1 MNAFLT
7 LINIIVLVIFIVILH
22 MMARKHIS
30 FAKRVFTALGIGIV
44 FGVLLHLA
52 YGTHSNII
60 TSTSDWFNIVGQGY
74 VALLQ
79 MIVMPLIFIS
89 IVAAFTKIQIGEKF
103 AKIGSLIFI
112 FLIGTVTIAAIVG
125 VVYALVFGLDASTIN
140 LGNAEQARGSEIAK
154 QAKDLTAHTL
164 PQQILELL
172 PKNPFLDFTGQRA
185 TSTIAVVIFASFIG
199 FAYLRVARKQPDHGE
214 LLKRAIDAIY
224 SLVMAI
230 VTFVLR
236 LTPYGVLAIMANTLS
251 TSDFG
256 AIWTL
261 GKFLIASY
269 AALITM
275 YIIHLIILSLLGISP
290 IRYVKKTLEVLIFA
304 FTSRSS
310 AGALPLN
317 VQTQTRR
324 LGVPEGIANFAA
336 TFGLSIG
343 QNGCAGIYPAMLAI
357 MVAPVANVEID
368 LQFIVTLIAVVIIS
382 SFGVAGVGGGATFAS
397 ILVLSTL
404 NLPVA
409 LAGVLISVEPLI
421 DMGRTALNV
430 NDSMLAGTGTAKL
443 TKHWDKDTFESNDNA
458 ASIAPTSK
466 PSVEPYAFSI
476 SVSAC

>member
-1 MNAFLT
+1 
-7 LINIIVLVIFIVILH
+7 
-22 MMARKHIS
+22 MARKHIS

-52 YGTHSNII
+52 YGTHSNVI

-290 IRYVKKTLEVLIFA
+290 IRYIKKTLEVLIFA

-458 ASIAPTSK
+458 ALTSH
-466 PSVEPYAFSI
+466 
-476 SVSAC
+476 

>member
-44 FGVLLHLA
+44 FGVLLHLV
-52 YGTHSNII
+52 YGTHSNVI

-125 VVYALVFGLDASTIN
+125 VVYALMFGLDASTIN

-275 YIIHLIILSLLGISP
+275 YIIHLVILSLLGISP

-443 TKHWDKDTFESNDNA
+443 TKHWDKDTFDSNDNA
-458 ASIAPTSK
+458 ALTSH
-466 PSVEPYAFSI
+466 
-476 SVSAC
+476 

>member
-44 FGVLLHLA
+44 FGVLLHLI
-52 YGTHSNII
+52 YGTHSNVI

-154 QAKDLTAHTL
+154 QAKDLKAHTL

-443 TKHWDKDTFESNDNA
+443 TKHWDKDTFDSNDNA
-458 ASIAPTSK
+458 ALTSH
-466 PSVEPYAFSI
+466 
-476 SVSAC
+476 

>member
-44 FGVLLHLA
+44 FGVLLHLV
-52 YGTHSNII
+52 YGTHSNVI

-275 YIIHLIILSLLGISP
+275 YIIHLIILSLLGISS
-290 IRYVKKTLEVLIFA
+290 IRYIKKTLEVLIFA

-458 ASIAPTSK
+458 ALTSH
-466 PSVEPYAFSI
+466 
-476 SVSAC
+476 

>member
-7 LINIIVLVIFIVILH
+7 LLNIIVLVIFIVILH

-44 FGVLLHLA
+44 FGVLLHLV
-52 YGTHSNII
+52 YGTHSNVI

-458 ASIAPTSK
+458 ALTSH
-466 PSVEPYAFSI
+466 
-476 SVSAC
+476 

>member
-44 FGVLLHLA
+44 FGVLLHLV
-52 YGTHSNII
+52 YGTHSNVI

-125 VVYALVFGLDASTIN
+125 VVYALMFGLDASTIN

-290 IRYVKKTLEVLIFA
+290 IRYIKKTLEVLIFA

-310 AGALPLN
+310 AGTLPLN

-458 ASIAPTSK
+458 ALTSQIGRAH
-466 PSVEPYAFSI
+466 V
-476 SVSAC
+476 

>member
-44 FGVLLHLA
+44 FGVLLHLV
-52 YGTHSNII
+52 YGTHSNVI

-214 LLKRAIDAIY
+214 LLKSAIDAIY

-269 AALITM
+269 AALITT
-275 YIIHLIILSLLGISP
+275 YIIHLVILSLLGISP

-443 TKHWDKDTFESNDNA
+443 TKHWDKDTFDSNDNA
-458 ASIAPTSK
+458 ALTSH
-466 PSVEPYAFSI
+466 
-476 SVSAC
+476 

>member
-44 FGVLLHLA
+44 FGVLLHLV
-52 YGTHSNII
+52 YGTHSNVI

-214 LLKRAIDAIY
+214 LLKSAIDAIY

-275 YIIHLIILSLLGISP
+275 YIIHLVILSLLGISP

-310 AGALPLN
+310 TGALPLN

-443 TKHWDKDTFESNDNA
+443 TKHWDKDTFDSNDNA
-458 ASIAPTSK
+458 ALTSH
-466 PSVEPYAFSI
+466 
-476 SVSAC
+476 

>member
-1 MNAFLT
+1 MNVFLT

-44 FGVLLHLA
+44 FGVLLHLV
-52 YGTHSNII
+52 YGTHSNVI

-290 IRYVKKTLEVLIFA
+290 IRYIKKTLEVLIFA

-458 ASIAPTSK
+458 ALTSH
-466 PSVEPYAFSI
+466 
-476 SVSAC
+476 

>member
-44 FGVLLHLA
+44 FGVLLHLI
-52 YGTHSNII
+52 YGTHSNVI

-290 IRYVKKTLEVLIFA
+290 IRYVKKPLEVLIFA

-443 TKHWDKDTFESNDNA
+443 TKHWDKDTFDSNDNA
-458 ASIAPTSK
+458 ALTSH
-466 PSVEPYAFSI
+466 
-476 SVSAC
+476 

>member
-44 FGVLLHLA
+44 FGVLLHLV
-52 YGTHSNII
+52 YGTHSNVI

-125 VVYALVFGLDASTIN
+125 VVYALMFGLDASTIN

-269 AALITM
+269 AVLITM

-290 IRYVKKTLEVLIFA
+290 IRYIKKTLEVLIFA

-310 AGALPLN
+310 AGTLPLN

-458 ASIAPTSK
+458 ALTSH
-466 PSVEPYAFSI
+466 
-476 SVSAC
+476 

>member
-44 FGVLLHLA
+44 FGVLLHLI
-52 YGTHSNII
+52 YGTHSNVI

-382 SFGVAGVGGGATFAS
+382 SFGVAGVGGGATFSS

-443 TKHWDKDTFESNDNA
+443 TKHWDKDTFDSNDNA
-458 ASIAPTSK
+458 ALTSH
-466 PSVEPYAFSI
+466 
-476 SVSAC
+476 

>member
-44 FGVLLHLA
+44 FGVLLHLV
-52 YGTHSNII
+52 YGTHSNVI

-172 PKNPFLDFTGQRA
+172 SKNPFLDFTGQRA

-214 LLKRAIDAIY
+214 LLKSAIDAIY

-275 YIIHLIILSLLGISP
+275 YIIHLVILSLLGISP

-443 TKHWDKDTFESNDNA
+443 TKHWDKDTFDSNDNA
-458 ASIAPTSK
+458 ALTSH
-466 PSVEPYAFSI
+466 
-476 SVSAC
+476 

>member
-7 LINIIVLVIFIVILH
+7 LINLIVLVIFIVILH

-44 FGVLLHLA
+44 FGVLLHLI
-52 YGTHSNII
+52 YGTHSNVI

-443 TKHWDKDTFESNDNA
+443 TKHWDKDTFDSNDNA
-458 ASIAPTSK
+458 ALTSH
-466 PSVEPYAFSI
+466 
-476 SVSAC
+476 

>member
-44 FGVLLHLA
+44 FGVLLHLV
-52 YGTHSNII
+52 YGTHSNVI

-214 LLKRAIDAIY
+214 LLKSAIDAIY

-275 YIIHLIILSLLGISP
+275 YIIHLVILSLLGISP

-443 TKHWDKDTFESNDNA
+443 TKHWDKDTFDPNDNA
-458 ASIAPTSK
+458 ALTSH
-466 PSVEPYAFSI
+466 
-476 SVSAC
+476 

>member
-22 MMARKHIS
+22 MMAHKHIS

-52 YGTHSNII
+52 YGTHSNVI

-290 IRYVKKTLEVLIFA
+290 IRYIKKTLEVLIFA

-310 AGALPLN
+310 VGALPLN

-458 ASIAPTSK
+458 ALTSH
-466 PSVEPYAFSI
+466 
-476 SVSAC
+476 

>member
-30 FAKRVFTALGIGIV
+30 FAKRVFTALGIGII
-44 FGVLLHLA
+44 FGVLLHLI

-103 AKIGSLIFI
+103 AKIGSLIFV

-357 MVAPVANVEID
+357 MAAPVANVEID

-443 TKHWDKDTFESNDNA
+443 TKHWDKDTFESNDSA
-458 ASIAPTSK
+458 ALTSH
-466 PSVEPYAFSI
+466 
-476 SVSAC
+476 

>member
-44 FGVLLHLA
+44 FGVLLHLV
-52 YGTHSNII
+52 YGTHSNVI

-199 FAYLRVARKQPDHGE
+199 FAYLRVARKQPDHGG

-458 ASIAPTSK
+458 ALTSH
-466 PSVEPYAFSI
+466 
-476 SVSAC
+476 

>member
-44 FGVLLHLA
+44 FGVLLHLI
-52 YGTHSNII
+52 YGTHSNVI

-275 YIIHLIILSLLGISP
+275 CIIHLIILSLLGISP

-443 TKHWDKDTFESNDNA
+443 TKHWDKDTFDSNDNA
-458 ASIAPTSK
+458 ALTSH
-466 PSVEPYAFSI
+466 
-476 SVSAC
+476 

>member
-44 FGVLLHLA
+44 FGVLLHLV
-52 YGTHSNII
+52 YGTHSNVI
-60 TSTSDWFNIVGQGY
+60 TSKSDWFNIVGQGY

-343 QNGCAGIYPAMLAI
+343 QNGCAGIYPAMLSI

-458 ASIAPTSK
+458 ALTSH
-466 PSVEPYAFSI
+466 
-476 SVSAC
+476 

>member
-44 FGVLLHLA
+44 FGVLLHLI
-52 YGTHSNII
+52 YGTHSNVI

-112 FLIGTVTIAAIVG
+112 FSIGTVTIAAIVG

-458 ASIAPTSK
+458 ALTSH
-466 PSVEPYAFSI
+466 
-476 SVSAC
+476 

>member
-443 TKHWDKDTFESNDNA
+443 TKHWDKDTFDSNDNA
-458 ASIAPTSK
+458 ALTSH
-466 PSVEPYAFSI
+466 
-476 SVSAC
+476 

>member
-44 FGVLLHLA
+44 FGVLLHLV
-52 YGTHSNII
+52 YGTHSNVI

-125 VVYALVFGLDASTIN
+125 VVYALMFGLDASTIN
-140 LGNAEQARGSEIAK
+140 LGNAEQARGGEIAK

-290 IRYVKKTLEVLIFA
+290 IRYIKKTLEVLIFA

-310 AGALPLN
+310 AGTLPLN

-458 ASIAPTSK
+458 ALTSH
-466 PSVEPYAFSI
+466 
-476 SVSAC
+476 

>member
-44 FGVLLHLA
+44 FGVLLHLI
-52 YGTHSNII
+52 YGTHSNVI

-310 AGALPLN
+310 AGSLPLN
-317 VQTQTRR
+317 VQTQTRH

-443 TKHWDKDTFESNDNA
+443 TKHWDKDTFDSNDNA
-458 ASIAPTSK
+458 ALTSH
-466 PSVEPYAFSI
+466 
-476 SVSAC
+476 

>member
-44 FGVLLHLA
+44 FGALLHLI
-52 YGTHSNII
+52 YGTHSNVI

-443 TKHWDKDTFESNDNA
+443 TKHWDKDTFDSNDNA
-458 ASIAPTSK
+458 ALTSH
-466 PSVEPYAFSI
+466 
-476 SVSAC
+476 

>member
-1 MNAFLT
+1 MNTFLT
-7 LINIIVLVIFIVILH
+7 VVNIVALVIFIIVLH
-22 MMARKHIS
+22 LMARKHVS

-44 FGVLLHLA
+44 FGVLLHLV
-52 YGTHSNII
+52 YGTNSNII
-60 TSTSDWFNIVGQGY
+60 TSTSDWYNIVGQGY

-103 AKIGSLIFI
+103 AKIGSFIFM

-125 VVYALVFGLDASTIN
+125 VVYALLFGLDASTIN

-185 TSTIAVVIFASFIG
+185 TSTIAVVIFASFVG
-199 FAYLRVARKQPDHGE
+199 FAYLRVARKQPEHGE

-275 YIIHLIILSLLGISP
+275 YIIHLIILSVLGISP

-421 DMGRTALNV
+421 DMGKTALNV
-430 NDSMLAGTGTAKL
+430 NDAILAGTGTAKL
-443 TKHWDKDTFESNDNA
+443 TKHWDKDTFESNDDA
-458 ASIAPTSK
+458 ALTSH
-466 PSVEPYAFSI
+466 
-476 SVSAC
+476 

>member
-44 FGVLLHLA
+44 FGVLLHLV
-52 YGTHSNII
+52 YGTHSNVI

-214 LLKRAIDAIY
+214 LLKSAIDAIY

-275 YIIHLIILSLLGISP
+275 YIIHLVILSLLGISP

-443 TKHWDKDTFESNDNA
+443 TKHWDKDTFESNNNA
-458 ASIAPTSK
+458 ALTSH
-466 PSVEPYAFSI
+466 
-476 SVSAC
+476 

>member
-30 FAKRVFTALGIGIV
+30 FAKRVFAALGIGIV
-44 FGVLLHLA
+44 FGVLLHLV
-52 YGTHSNII
+52 YGTHSNVI

-214 LLKRAIDAIY
+214 LLKSAIDAIY

-275 YIIHLIILSLLGISP
+275 YIIHLVILSLLGISP

-443 TKHWDKDTFESNDNA
+443 TKHWDKDTFDSNDNA
-458 ASIAPTSK
+458 ALTSH
-466 PSVEPYAFSI
+466 
-476 SVSAC
+476 

>member
-30 FAKRVFTALGIGIV
+30 FAKRVFTALGIGII
-44 FGVLLHLA
+44 FGVLLHLI

-103 AKIGSLIFI
+103 AKIGSLIFV

-382 SFGVAGVGGGATFAS
+382 SFGVAGVGGGAIFAS

-443 TKHWDKDTFESNDNA
+443 TKHWDKDTFESNDSA
-458 ASIAPTSK
+458 ALTSH
-466 PSVEPYAFSI
+466 
-476 SVSAC
+476 